1 MMPFHEA
8 VTPRRKISVRVAEA
22 PPETKYR
29 QGWIVEWSDRSAWLC
44 LAQAQINSAKQGLG
58 HEPSAA
64 ELERGALFAF
74 ERLLDV
80 GGPPLRQT
88 DAFDVMSGDIVLAA
102 AL

>member
-1 MMPFHEA
+1 MPFHEA

-29 QGWIVEWSDRSAWLC
+29 QGWIVEGSGCSAWLC
-44 LAQAQINSAKQGLG
+44 LAQAQIDSAKQGLG

-74 ERLLDV
+74 ERLLEV
-80 GGPPLRQT
+80 GEPPPDET
-88 DAFDVMSGDIVLAA
+88 DTFDVMADDVVRAA